1 MEMQTEDIS
10 KLNVSDRYKNDRHI
24 RWTVDLIKQDLQ
36 QKAFPYAVCMENFQG
51 DFNLSS
57 VIRGCNAFNGKEMFY
72 LGKKD
77 WDRRGTVGT
86 HHYTSVN
93 RLKTREDLLKL
104 KDTYTFVALEN
115 SVPGA
120 VKMDSFEWPENPL
133 IIIGEEGV
141 GITPETLELC
151 DHFVYIPQFGSVRSL
166 NAAVA
171 GSIAMYDF
179 TTKYNKRMSN

>member
-1 MEMQTEDIS
+1 
-10 KLNVSDRYKNDRHI
+10 
-24 RWTVDLIKQDLQ
+24 
-36 QKAFPYAVCMENFQG
+36 
-51 DFNLSS
+51 
-57 VIRGCNAFNGKEMFY
+57 MFY

-77 WDRRGTVGT
+77 WDRRGSVGT

-93 RLKTREDLLKL
+93 RLKTREDLLRL
-104 KDTYTFVALEN
+104 KDTYTLVALEN

-133 IIIGEEGV
+133 IIIGEEGI
-141 GITPETLELC
+141 GITPETLEIC
-151 DHFVYIPQFGSVRSL
+151 DHFVFIPQYGSVRSL

-179 TTKYNKRMSN
+179 TTKYNNRMSN